1 MNKYRLFI
9 VVCLS
14 LLLWQGVQAQ
24 RIHEILFCNTIDRS
38 IGKSV
43 EIDNDRALDEIGCI
57 GGYIGYE
64 VVEHVYQGKDCTRK
78 NLIKLLETL
87 DCSNKDIIFFYY
99 SGHGV
104 HANTN
109 FEDKL
114 PQMCMNTNI
123 ESQFV
128 PVHLVD
134 EMLAKKGPKLRI
146 IMTDCCNSIDQ
157 SGIVQAKDGLAME
170 RGVTVIKSTHQAN
183 YRKLFT
189 EPSGSVIVTSSKLG
203 QSSIG
208 NTLYGGCFSYAFW
221 DLLLKECSS
230 TTGTPT
236 WNDLMKKVQE
246 TTVNIASRY
255 NHPQEPYYVVNL
267 NGNNS
272 SSTNAPSYTTPNT
285 TEPAEPAPDGFG
297 QAINQLLAVSDMG
310 KRAKT
315 ASDIRR
321 KCFPDGQEATVITV
335 GRNLKTVVDYEDID
349 TYLDRLSSNKKIARI
364 NVIKDKTDTKG
375 KRFFTVTEMRNE

>member
-1 MNKYRLFI
+1 
-9 VVCLS
+9 
-14 LLLWQGVQAQ
+14 
-24 RIHEILFCNTIDRS
+24 
-38 IGKSV
+38 
-43 EIDNDRALDEIGCI
+43 
-57 GGYIGYE
+57 
-64 VVEHVYQGKDCTRK
+64 
-78 NLIKLLETL
+78 
-87 DCSNKDIIFFYY
+87 
-99 SGHGV
+99 
-104 HANTN
+104 
-109 FEDKL
+109 
-114 PQMCMNTNI
+114 
-123 ESQFV
+123 
-128 PVHLVD
+128 
-134 EMLAKKGPKLRI
+134 
-146 IMTDCCNSIDQ
+146 
-157 SGIVQAKDGLAME
+157 
-170 RGVTVIKSTHQAN
+170 
-183 YRKLFT
+183 
-189 EPSGSVIVTSSKLG
+189 
-203 QSSIG
+203 
-208 NTLYGGCFSYAFW
+208 LYGGCFSYAFW